1 MKTEKNTNSLNI
13 LITGGAGFIGTH
25 LSRVLLQNNHK
36 VTSWDIRE
44 PLHSVSGVDYQ
55 TRDMRKLEE
64 FKSELTKF
72 DLIYHFAAIVSV
84 PLCQADP
91 VGTFAT
97 NVSATLRLCDAIQK
111 SGQKIPLVFASSS
124 AVYGDLG
131 EKIASEKELLGPS
144 LSLYSTHK
152 RSCEDLINNYRSFHQ
167 LPFLNLRFF
176 NVYGHG
182 QDPKSTYSGV
192 MTLFSLAAKN
202 NQPIQIFG
210 DGTATRDFV
219 RVEDVAEVCLEAG
232 LGLVGKQEQWLSLK
246 AMNVA
251 TGKPLTIG
259 QLAELYVNK
268 EKKNLSLIKKI
279 APRGGDI
286 HYSCADVS
294 LLKKMV
300 GRFLPPVSVITLV

>member
-25 LSRVLLQNNHK
+25 LSRVLLLNNHK

-44 PLHSVSGVDYQ
+44 PLNAVSGVDYQ
-55 TRDMRKLEE
+55 THDMRKLEE

-202 NQPIQIFG
+202 DQPLQIFG

-232 LGLVGKQEQWLSLK
+232 LGLVKKQEQWLSLK

-251 TGKPLTIG
+251 TGRPLTIG

-300 GRFLPPVSVITLV
+300 GRVLPPVTVGTLT

>member
-1 MKTEKNTNSLNI
+1 MSSSPLNI

-25 LSRVLLQNNHK
+25 LARVLLQNSHK

-44 PLHSVSGVDYQ
+44 PLHSVSGMNYLN
-55 TRDMRKLEE
+55 RDMRKLAE
-64 FKSELTKF
+64 FKDELEAY

-91 VGTFAT
+91 VGTFET
-97 NVSATLRLCDAIQK
+97 NVSSTLRLCEAIYQ
-111 SGQKIPLVFASSS
+111 SGRKTPLVFASSS

-131 EKIASEKELLGPS
+131 NRIASEKELLGPS

-176 NVYGHG
+176 NVYGLG

-202 NQPIQIFG
+202 AQPLQIFG
-210 DGTATRDFV
+210 DGSATRDFV
-219 RVEDVAEVCLEAG
+219 RVEDVAQVCWQAGAG
-232 LGLVGKQEQWLSLK
+232 LVQKQESWLSLK

-251 TGKPLTIG
+251 TGVPLTIG
-259 QLAELYVNK
+259 QLAELYVKKENK
-268 EKKNLSLIKKI
+268 SPTLIKNGP
-279 APRGGDI
+279 PRGGDI
-286 HYSCADVS
+286 HYSLADVS
-294 LLKKMV
+294 LLKRVTGKT
-300 GRFLPPVSVITLV
+300 LQPVSLESI